1 MNSWKNKSSMKGCG
15 MTRANKMAAD
25 NSIIIFD
32 RERVRQNRNRARL
45 EHNFLIDWAGKQII
59 DRLRDVTKNFSLA
72 LQMGLRT
79 PPEFEK
85 DLTATGKIETLIGMD
100 TAEKLLK
107 PGTICANEEFL
118 PFRDQS
124 LDLIM
129 NVLGLHSTNDLPG
142 TLIQI
147 RRALKPDGLFLAALF
162 GGESLMELRQSLMQT
177 EIEMKGGASP
187 RVFPFAD
194 KPQMGSLMQRA
205 GFALPVIDS
214 EIVTVTYPDMFAL
227 LKDLRF
233 MGEGN
238 AIIKRDKTYPGR
250 EFFKKAAEFYKNNFS
265 DEDGRIR
272 ASFEVIFLI
281 GWAPHASQQKPL
293 SPGSAKTRL
302 ADALNTIETKL

>member
-1 MNSWKNKSSMKGCG
+1 
-15 MTRANKMAAD
+15 MTRANKMSAD

-32 RERVRQNRNRARL
+32 RERVRHNRNRAL
-45 EHNFLIDWAGKQII
+45 PEHNFLMEWAGKQIT
-59 DRLRDVTKNFSLA
+59 DRLRDVTKNFPLA

-79 PPEFEK
+79 PQGFAD
-85 DLTATGKIETLIGMD
+85 DLAATGKIETLIGMD
-100 TAEKLLK
+100 AARKLLK
-107 PGTICANEEFL
+107 PGNICADEEFL
-118 PFRDQS
+118 PFKDQS
-124 LDLIM
+124 LDLVI
-129 NVLGLHSTNDLPG
+129 NVMGLHSTNDLPG

-177 EIEMKGGASP
+177 EIEMKGGMSP

-194 KPQMGSLMQRA
+194 KPQMGALMQRA
-205 GFALPVIDS
+205 GFALPVVDS
-214 EIVTVTYPDMFAL
+214 EIVTVTYPDMFGL

-238 AIIKRDKTYPGR
+238 AILKRDRTYPGR
-250 EFFKKAAEFYKNNFS
+250 EFFAKAAEFYAKNFS
-265 DEDGRIR
+265 EEDGRVR

-281 GWAPHASQQKPL
+281 GWAPHDSQQKPL

-302 ADALNTIETKL
+302 ADALNTVEIKTKM

>member
-1 MNSWKNKSSMKGCG
+1 MNSWKNKSSMKGCD

-25 NSIIIFD
+25 NGIVIFD
-32 RERVRQNRNRARL
+32 RQRVRQNRNRARP
-45 EHNFLIDWAGKQII
+45 EHNFLIDWAGKQIV
-59 DRLRDVTKNFSLA
+59 DRLRDVTKNFPLA

-79 PPEFEK
+79 PPEFAQN
-85 DLTATGKIETLIGMD
+85 LAATGKIETLVGMD
-100 TAEKLLK
+100 AAEKLLK
-107 PGTICANEEFL
+107 PGTICADEEFL

-129 NVLGLHSTNDLPG
+129 NVLSLHSTNDLPG
-142 TLIQI
+142 ALIQI

-238 AIIKRDKTYPGR
+238 AILKRDKTYPGR
-250 EFFKKAAEFYKNNFS
+250 EFFAKAAEFYKNNFS
-265 DEDGRIR
+265 DEDGRVR